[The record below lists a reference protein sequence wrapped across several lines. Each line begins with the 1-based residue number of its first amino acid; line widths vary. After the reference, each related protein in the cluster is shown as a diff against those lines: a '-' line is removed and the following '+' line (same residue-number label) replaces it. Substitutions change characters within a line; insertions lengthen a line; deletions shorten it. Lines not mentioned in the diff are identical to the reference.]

1 MTTEPTT
8 SQELSALDRLRRLD
22 PPERAAALSRLPPER
37 ARELFEQL
45 EAPLQEDVLAFLRD
59 DQVDRLL
66 EDLDPDDRV
75 RLLETLPEIVAKA
88 LLARLSPRERRLTHK
103 LLAFPEES
111 AGRIMTPEYLPLRPW
126 LGVDEALALIRQ
138 EGHRAGTVHLLPVLD
153 HEDRLVGLVPLDAL
167 VLADPEE
174 TVGEVMRTQVPS
186 VGPETDQERVAGLIQ
201 AEDLLAL
208 PVVDDSG
215 RLLGLITVDDAMDV
229 VREEEAEDFAR
240 AGASEPLDRPYFSIG
255 LLRLTR
261 ARLLWL
267 LLLGLAGALTV
278 NVLSAFESL
287 LEQAISLSLFIPL
300 LIGIGGNSGAQSATT
315 VIRAMAVGEIDQAHP
330 IRVIFR
336 ETRVGLLLGSAV
348 AAIAYLPVVL
358 LFGPALAATVSLTL
372 VAICTL
378 ATLVGSGMPL
388 LARRLGIDPA
398 VVSAPVVTTLVDASG
413 LVVYFSIA
421 RALMGL

>member
-1 MTTEPTT
+1 MTNAPTT
-8 SQELSALDRLRRLD
+8 SDVLSALDELRRLE
-22 PPERAAALSRLPPER
+22 PRERAAALSRLVPER

-45 EAPLQEDVLAFLRD
+45 EAPLQEEVLAFLRD
-59 DQVDRLL
+59 DQVNRLL

-75 RLLETLPEIVAKA
+75 RLLETLPDTVAKA

-111 AGRIMTPEYLPLRPW
+111 AGRIMSPEYLPLRPQ

-138 EGHRAGTVHLLPVLD
+138 EGHRAGTVHVLPVLD
-153 HEDRLVGLVPLDAL
+153 DHDCLVGLALLDAL
-167 VLADPEE
+167 VLAEPEQ
-174 TVGEVMRTQVPS
+174 TVGEVMRTPVPR
-186 VGPETDQERVAGLIQ
+186 VGPETDQEDVARLIQ
-201 AEDLLAL
+201 ATDLLAL
-208 PVVDDSG
+208 PVVDDAG
-215 RLLGLITVDDAMDV
+215 HLLGLITIDDAMDV
-229 VREEEAEDFAR
+229 VQQEREEDFAR

-255 LLRLTR
+255 LMHLTR

-315 VIRAMAVGEIDQAHP
+315 VTRAMAVGDIDEVRP

-336 ETRVGLLLGSAV
+336 ETRVGLLLGTAV
-348 AAIAYLPVVL
+348 AAIAWLPVAL
-358 LFGPALAATVSLTL
+358 LFDPDLAATVSLTL
-372 VAICTL
+372 IAICTL

-388 LARRLGIDPA
+388 LARRIGIDPA
-398 VVSAPVVTTLVDASG
+398 VVSAPVVTTIVDASG
-413 LVVYFSIA
+413 LLVYFLIA
-421 RALMGL
+421 RAVMAI